1 MADMFTSTAPKLVT
15 LRHVLQFL
23 DPLWS
28 ICEQKQCIGSES
40 VVYEARFDGTKVA
53 LKKPI
58 LFTSNDLDKFH
69 KELQPLCT
77 LEHLR
82 LATLV
87 AAHVRPTN
95 YMFFFQFYERR
106 NLAEKLH
113 VEEWSPSVEEVLTI
127 SIQLVIW
134 RLPLAS
140 GKLVI
145 ATEKKKKRK

>member
-1 MADMFTSTAPKLVT
+1 MRNSILG
-15 LRHVLQFL
+15 FL
-23 DPLWS
+23 FLS
-28 ICEQKQCIGSES
+28 
-40 VVYEARFDGTKVA
+40 
-53 LKKPI
+53 
-58 LFTSNDLDKFH
+58 
-69 KELQPLCT
+69 T

-127 SIQLVIW
+127 SIQLGNLKSNHKSSIKQEI
-134 RLPLAS
+134 
-140 GKLVI
+140 GK
-145 ATEKKKKRK
+145 RY